1 MWNCL
6 AYFNSCVNPIIYN
19 RTSKE
24 FRDAFMEVCGCRRR
38 ERSNSAD
45 VADGR
50 RVTLVT
56 HLTPDKRRHLSC
68 TATYFPTPSEAVS
81 PSAMQKSATASDHLS
96 ATSPNCATTLQLSET
111 HKANLLVVPTTSQH
125 NQNVAQ

>member
-1 MWNCL
+1 MFNCL

-24 FRDAFMEVCGCRRR
+24 FRDAFMEVCGCPRRD
-38 ERSNSAD
+38 RSNSAD

-68 TATYFPTPSEAVS
+68 TATYFPTPSHPASPLAS

-96 ATSPNCATTLQLSET
+96 AASPNAATTLQQSET
-111 HKANLLVVPTTSQH
+111 HKASLLVVPTTSQL
-125 NQNVAQ
+125 N